1 MVKEKNTMKTIG
13 VKNNKNIVDYNEL
26 SKAVE
31 NLNQERI
38 IDICQGFVDRHVDEN
53 IEEVFMKAI
62 RDGVNRVTKKYEN
75 GEYNIKHIIDM
86 RDILDKVMKIIAARV
101 EPLPK

>member
-1 MVKEKNTMKTIG
+1 MKTIG

-38 IDICQGFVDRHVDEN
+38 IDICQGFVDSHVDEN

-75 GEYNIKHIIDM
+75 DEYNIKHIIDM